1 MAEYLLSGGGMHVVD
16 LNDDHSSAASMRRNA
31 RHHAIASPTHSVLTA
46 SEFGDPD
53 RRGRSAR
60 IGRRAREDGRNG
72 SRPISQISCKLN
84 DICWVV
90 KVLFQTNFTR

>member
-1 MAEYLLSGGGMHVVD
+1 MHIVD
-16 LNDDHSSAASMRRNA
+16 LNEDHSSAASMRRNA
-31 RHHAIASPTHSVLTA
+31 RHHATASPTHSVLTA

-72 SRPISQISCKLN
+72 SLSKSYKLKE
-84 DICWVV
+84 IRWVV
-90 KVLFQTNFTR
+90 KVLFQTNF